1 MKLRPEHR
9 ILSSLTLKGL
19 LLSGILLTGAAPLP
33 IVHAQEPPQ
42 ANTIFQTNPIIAQ
55 LNTAITFYA
64 AFNGQPV
71 ADMSV
76 GRGTPSG
83 NLNDLQWANGKLGQG
98 LQAKSNALIYEA
110 KDNIDFTKP
119 GALAVWVALGART
132 DREAPVQLGFA
143 TIRHGGTG
151 LALARQGGIKN
162 NEALMAIIGSN
173 INQQN
178 TRALVLSNTSK
189 HWQEDEWHLL
199 VVNWGADYIELS
211 IDGGLFQR
219 ITVNFPLYNHTDQ
232 AGTMSFAGNGTQQSP
247 YRFDELY
254 IFNRPLTVDES
265 KLIFQPS

>member
-1 MKLRPEHR
+1 MP
-9 ILSSLTLKGL
+9 T
-19 LLSGILLTGAAPLP
+19 
-33 IVHAQEPPQ
+33 VYAQEPPQ
-42 ANTIFQTNPIIAQ
+42 ANTIFQTNPIIDR

-76 GRGTPSG
+76 GRGTPNG
-83 NLNDLQWANGKLGQG
+83 NANDLQWADGKIGQG
-98 LQAKSNALIYEA
+98 LQARSNALIYEA
-110 KDNIDFTKP
+110 AGNIDFTKP
-119 GALAVWVALGART
+119 GALAVWVALGERL

-173 INQQN
+173 INKHE
-178 TRALVLSNTSK
+178 TRALVLSSTSK

-219 ITVNFPLYNHTDQ
+219 TTVNFPLYAHTDQ
-232 AGTMSFAGNGTQQSP
+232 MGTMNFAGNGTQQSP

-254 IFNRPLTVDES
+254 IFNRPLTIDDV
-265 KLIFQPS
+265 KVIFLR